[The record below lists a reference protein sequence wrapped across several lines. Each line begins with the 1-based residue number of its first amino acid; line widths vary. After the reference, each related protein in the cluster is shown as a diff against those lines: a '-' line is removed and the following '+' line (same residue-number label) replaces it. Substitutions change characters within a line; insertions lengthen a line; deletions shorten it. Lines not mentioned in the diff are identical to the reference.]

1 MWDLSISFETIGVPS
16 PFNRETS
23 YFDTSR
29 EMFGSMTLVVLSI
42 EMLRD
47 PTGIA
52 LFSSQETKHNSRN
65 VVMIILMAINS
76 FLFIFPPNRNDKI
89 II

>member
-29 EMFGSMTLVVLSI
+29 EMFGSMALVVLSI

-52 LFSSQETKHNSRN
+52 LFSSQETKHSSRN
-65 VVMIILMAINS
+65 DVMIIPMAVNS
-76 FLFIFPPNRNDKI
+76 FLFIFPPIEMIR
-89 II
+89 